1 MVDIVDVATR
11 SRMMSGIRSKGTKP
25 ELAVRKELHARGFRF
40 ALHTAGLPGRPDIV
54 LPKWRVAIFVHGC
67 FWHWHGCSL
76 SKIPSS
82 NTSFWAGKLEDNQR
96 RDVLAHLALISA
108 GWRTATIWECAL
120 KTVKARERWPNIA
133 QSLDDWIRLE
143 PESMNFETGVDLV
156 PPLIS

>member
-1 MVDIVDVATR
+1 M
-11 SRMMSGIRSKGTKP
+11 
-25 ELAVRKELHARGFRF
+25 
-40 ALHTAGLPGRPDIV
+40 
-54 LPKWRVAIFVHGC
+54 
-67 FWHWHGCSL
+67 
-76 SKIPSS
+76 PSS

-120 KTVKARERWPNIA
+120 KTVKTRKRWPNIA